1 MKHRHAR
8 SDERGAAAVEMAILV
23 SLLVALLA
31 VVGPLIYAIQ
41 EQVYLG
47 RAAGSAAR
55 FASATP
61 DRKRFDCDG
70 NAMANDRRPSAAQVE
85 REAECVR
92 FGSGPVSSSFSVT
105 VTPDPST
112 AAPGDRI
119 TVTVSDTVDLGLL
132 GALFGG
138 PQGVTLS
145 STSIGIEE

>member
-1 MKHRHAR
+1 MKRREQH
-8 SDERGAAAVEMAILV
+8 GAAAVEMAIFL
-23 SLLVALLA
+23 SLLVGLLA
-31 VVGPLIYAIQ
+31 VVGPLIFAIQ

-61 DRKRFDCDG
+61 DRKRLDCDG
-70 NAMANDRRPSAAQVE
+70 NPMASDRRPSAAQVR

-92 FGSGPVSSSFSVT
+92 FGSSPVPASFSVT

-112 AAPGDRI
+112 AAPGDLI

-145 STSIGIEE
+145 ATSIGIEE